1 MFAQIFSAST
11 TVFASSK
18 VLAGPAL
25 TYTLQRVPG
34 HAHDGPGPAGVTV
47 RSTRTQMHKGHGPER
62 FQGFNKTKTVQRA
75 GGQTV

>member
-34 HAHDGPGPAGVTV
+34 RAHDGPGPASVTV
-47 RSTRTQMHKGHGPER
+47 
-62 FQGFNKTKTVQRA
+62 
-75 GGQTV
+75 